1 MANLPKI
8 LVVDDEVTNL
18 QVLSGILRPFYK
30 VVVAKNGPIA
40 LKLAATEPQP
50 DLVLLDVMMPDMN
63 GHEVCQQLKADDS
76 TKDIPVIF
84 VTAMSE
90 VEDEQRGFEVGA
102 LDYIT
107 KPISPPILLARVKT
121 HLSLKAAQHSLERQ
135 NAKLHDRL
143 ALLALVIQ
151 SLSERSDEDSVF
163 RTLVEGAVNLVG
175 AERGLIFTKGE
186 GPLKAR
192 FSKGLDPLDTESPG
206 WGIAMTIA
214 NDVHLNR
221 EARHIADATGEPT
234 LSHLENVGEFGR
246 RSILGIPLVEAEDV
260 TGVVYLESPLSE
272 MFCPEDLEI
281 GRALCDRAA
290 TALGRGALHRERARL
305 HRFLERYVSPQVAQ
319 ALVENSESPTLA
331 CRETEVTILFADITG
346 FTAFS
351 EKLVPA
357 QVLEFLNEHFS
368 LMVEVLYEFGG
379 TIKQFAGDE
388 VMAIFGAPSSM
399 SDHAKTA
406 AECALEMKRRFE
418 EWQQE
423 RAGSGLLTV
432 GIKIGLHCGSV
443 VVGSVGSTERMEYAA
458 VGDVVNTASR
468 VMGLASRFNLK
479 NCVLASE
486 EVVAHCPEEKFER
499 RHLGTEAVKG
509 RANQISVYEL
519 SSCVENRKTSGLL

>member
-1 MANLPKI
+1 MEAWMTLPKI

-30 VVVAKNGPIA
+30 VAVAKNGSLA
-40 LKLAATEPQP
+40 LKLAHADPQP
-50 DLVLLDVMMPDMN
+50 DLVLLDVMMPGMD
-63 GHEVCQQLKADDS
+63 GHEVCRQLKADER

-121 HLSLKAAQHSLERQ
+121 HLSLRDAQHSLQRQ

-151 SLSERSDEDSVF
+151 SLSELSDEDSVF

-175 AERGLIFTKGE
+175 AERGLVFTKGE
-186 GPLKAR
+186 LGPMQAR
-192 FSKGLDPLDTESPG
+192 FSKDLDISDTKSLA
-206 WGIAMTIA
+206 WDVAHAIAH
-214 NDVHLNR
+214 DVHSNN
-221 EARHIADATGEPT
+221 EAKNISDASGDPI
-234 LSHLENVGEFGR
+234 LSHLDKVNEFGR
-246 RSILGIPLVEAEDV
+246 RSILGIPLVEAEKV
-260 TGVVYLESPLSE
+260 TGVVYLESSIE
-272 MFCPEDLEI
+272 GGFAEEDLEI

-331 CRETEVTILFADITG
+331 CKETEVTILFADITG
-346 FTAFS
+346 FTSFS
-351 EKLVPA
+351 EKLAPT

-368 LMVEVLYEFGG
+368 LMVEVLYEYGG

-388 VMAIFGAPSSM
+388 VMAIFGAPSAM
-399 SDHAKTA
+399 PDHAQTA
-406 AECALEMKRRFE
+406 ALCALAMKRRFE
-418 EWQQE
+418 KWQEE
-423 RAGSGLLTV
+423 RALAGLPTV
-432 GIKIGLHCGSV
+432 GVKLGLHCGSV

-468 VMGLASRFNLK
+468 VMGLASRFELI

-486 EVVAHCPEEKFER
+486 DIVRHCPEEMFIH
-499 RHLGTEAVKG
+499 RHLGTEEVKG

-519 SSCVENRKTSGLL
+519 SSRS